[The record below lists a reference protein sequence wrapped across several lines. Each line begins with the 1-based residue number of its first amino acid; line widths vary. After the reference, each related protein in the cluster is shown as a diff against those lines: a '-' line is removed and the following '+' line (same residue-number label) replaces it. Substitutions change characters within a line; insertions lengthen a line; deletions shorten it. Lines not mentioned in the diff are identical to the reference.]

1 MAYPSRTESLD
12 DLYTAIWNNRKS
24 EVTDNIFTA
33 TPTYQLMKAKGGITL
48 DGTGGRY
55 LEIPL
60 SYAKNETVSSLDRG
74 DTISISD
81 TKFLTVAQFEWKFVA
96 GSIVRYYVDD
106 AKNKSKQAHL
116 NLANAKIDNLQRSMI
131 DKFETFIYGDG
142 TGNNSKDPDGF
153 GNIVAAAPT
162 TGTVGN
168 INRATYS
175 WWRNK
180 TKTATGAAS
189 VYLLSDMRTLF
200 NNCSLGQASD
210 VPDAMVTDQTSQELY
225 EDEVQEQKMIMS
237 TGGKETADAMFAP
250 QPTFK
255 GKPVLWSAACT
266 AGYMYFL
273 NFKYIGLNVDP
284 DINMT
289 ATEWKSIPNQL
300 DRVMQIV
307 WKGNCIASRCA
318 SLGVLITIA
327 A

>member
-1 MAYPSRTESLD
+1 MANPTRTEQLD
-12 DLYTAIWNNRKS
+12 DLYTSTWNNRKS
-24 EVTDNIFTA
+24 DVTDNIFTA
-33 TPTYQLMKAKGGITL
+33 TPTYFLMKKHGGIKL

-60 SYAKNETVSSLDRG
+60 SYAKNETVTSLDKG

-106 AKNKSKQAHL
+106 AKNKSKSQHL
-116 NLANAKIDNLQRSMI
+116 SLANSKVDNLERSMI
-131 DKFETFIYGDG
+131 DKFETFAFGDG
-142 TGNNSKDPDGF
+142 TGNGSKDPDGL

-189 VYLLSDMRTLF
+189 VYLLTDMRTQF
-200 NNCSLGQASD
+200 NNCSLGQAQD
-210 VPDAMVTDQTSQELY
+210 IPDAMVTDQTSYELY
-225 EDEVQEQKMIMS
+225 EDEVMEQKQIVN
-237 TGGKETADAMFAP
+237 KDLADAMFDSV
-250 QPTFK
+250 TFK
-255 GKPVLWSAACT
+255 GKPVVWSAACT

-273 NFKYIGLNVDP
+273 NFKYLGLNVDP
-284 DINMT
+284 DINLTM
-289 ATEWKSIPNQL
+289 TEWKTIPNQL
-300 DRVMQIV
+300 DRVAQIV
-307 WKGNCIASRCA
+307 WKGNMIASRCA